1 MNGETGII
9 TEVGAD
15 TLIVKYGEI
24 RYVQYE
30 MPEIR
35 EELELAYAISI
46 HQAQG
51 SEWPMVLIPVYPSP
65 LLTQNTIY
73 TAISRGKQ
81 LVVLAGR
88 MSALANGL
96 RREDKRYTLL
106 TERIRLAAGQQAWQ
120 KAGENTQARPQ
131 TFALPETL
139 VS

>member
-1 MNGETGII
+1 MNGETGVI
-9 TEVGAD
+9 TDVGED
-15 TLIVKYGEI
+15 TLVVKYGEN
-24 RYVQYE
+24 RYVQYG

-35 EELELAYAISI
+35 EELELTYAISI

-88 MSALANGL
+88 MSALSNGL
-96 RREDKRYTLL
+96 RRETKRYTLF
-106 TERIRLAAGQQAWQ
+106 TERIRLAAGQQAWRS
-120 KAGENTQARPQ
+120 AGQ
-131 TFALPETL
+131 TFVHFPQ
-139 VS
+139 